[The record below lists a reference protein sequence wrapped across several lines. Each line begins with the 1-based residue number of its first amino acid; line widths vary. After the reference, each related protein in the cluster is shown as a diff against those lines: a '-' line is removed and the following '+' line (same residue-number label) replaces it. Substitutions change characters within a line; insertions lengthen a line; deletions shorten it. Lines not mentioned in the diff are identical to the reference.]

1 MQTSEMP
8 ETGIKLTKCQPAHA
22 QLRYAVVE
30 QFPRENKMLGR
41 ESPLS
46 AVSTATLFRN
56 SLLAAYEDSILVKLV

>member
-1 MQTSEMP
+1 MQTSETP

-22 QLRYAVVE
+22 QLRYVVVE
-30 QFPRENKMLGR
+30 QFPSKNKMFGR

-46 AVSTATLFRN
+46 AVSTAMLFRN

>member
-1 MQTSEMP
+1 MQTLETP

-22 QLRYAVVE
+22 QLCYTVVE
-30 QFPRENKMLGR
+30 QFPSKNEMLGR

-46 AVSTATLFRN
+46 AVSTATLFCN

>member
-22 QLRYAVVE
+22 QLCYAVVE
-30 QFPRENKMLGR
+30 QFPSKNKMLGQ

-46 AVSTATLFRN
+46 AVSTATLFCN